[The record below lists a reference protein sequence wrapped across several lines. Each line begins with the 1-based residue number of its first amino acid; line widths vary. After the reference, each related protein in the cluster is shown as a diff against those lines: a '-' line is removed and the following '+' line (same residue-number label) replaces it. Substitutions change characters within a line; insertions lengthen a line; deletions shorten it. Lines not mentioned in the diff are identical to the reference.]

1 MKKLLFLAIVLIIA
15 ASCSSVKI
23 SSDFDRTA
31 GFSSYKT
38 YAFTEEALAIAINDL
53 NRNRLF
59 NAIDTELAAKG
70 FTKSASN
77 PDVMIDIKL
86 KGEQKQTA
94 TATNT
99 GGYGGYGYGYGYRY
113 GWGGGFSTTTIN
125 YDTYVDGTLF
135 IDMIDTKKNQLVW
148 QGRGTKTIEPDA
160 SEKKR
165 EQNINYA
172 VKQIFMKYPP
182 KL

>member
-1 MKKLLFLAIVLIIA
+1 MITV

-31 GFSSYKT
+31 GFSTYKT
-38 YAFTEEALAIAINDL
+38 YSYTEEALAIAVNDL

-59 NAIDTELAAKG
+59 NAIDAELAAKG

-77 PDVMIDIKL
+77 PDVLIDIKL

-94 TATNT
+94 TATST
-99 GGYGGYGYGYGYRY
+99 GGYGYGYRY

>member
-1 MKKLLFLAIVLIIA
+1 MKRLIFLAIVMITV

-31 GFSSYKT
+31 GFSTYKT
-38 YAFTEEALAIAINDL
+38 YSFTEEALNLAVDDL
-53 NRNRLF
+53 NKKRLF
-59 NAIDTELAAKG
+59 TAIESELAAKG

-77 PDVMIDIKL
+77 PDVLIDIKL

-94 TATNT
+94 TATSS

-135 IDMIDTKKNQLVW
+135 IDMIDAKKNQLVW

>member
-1 MKKLLFLAIVLIIA
+1 MITA

-31 GFSSYKT
+31 GFSTYKT
-38 YAFTEEALAIAINDL
+38 YSFTEEALNLAVDDL
-53 NRNRLF
+53 NRKRLF
-59 NAIDTELAAKG
+59 TAIESELAAKG
-70 FTKSASN
+70 FTKSESN

-99 GGYGGYGYGYGYRY
+99 GGYGYGYRY

-135 IDMIDTKKNQLVW
+135 IDMIDAKKNQLVW

>member
-1 MKKLLFLAIVLIIA
+1 MITV

-31 GFSSYKT
+31 GFSTYKT
-38 YAFTEEALAIAINDL
+38 YSFTEEALNLAVDDL
-53 NRNRLF
+53 NKKRLF
-59 NAIDTELAAKG
+59 TAIESELAAKG
-70 FTKSASN
+70 FTKSESN

-99 GGYGGYGYGYGYRY
+99 GGYGYGYRY